1 MTASLRRGPRRC
13 QPNHLSHRLAAIR
26 HYGAAHLGTVKAY
39 LLGKN
44 RFREVVALALFLIA
58 YSIPQSIVL
67 YPTLKAPGLVGG
79 GEYRYLCYVNLDAL
93 STYLSP
99 QAISLHNISY
109 QTLRFK
115 AYFTA
120 G

>member
-1 MTASLRRGPRRC
+1 MTAGLRRGPRRC
-13 QPNHLSHRLAAIR
+13 QSNRLSYRLAAIR
-26 HYGAAHLGTVKAY
+26 RDGTAHLGTIKAY

-58 YSIPQSIVL
+58 YPQSL
-67 YPTLKAPGLVGG
+67 
-79 GEYRYLCYVNLDAL
+79 
-93 STYLSP
+93 
-99 QAISLHNISY
+99 SLHNISY